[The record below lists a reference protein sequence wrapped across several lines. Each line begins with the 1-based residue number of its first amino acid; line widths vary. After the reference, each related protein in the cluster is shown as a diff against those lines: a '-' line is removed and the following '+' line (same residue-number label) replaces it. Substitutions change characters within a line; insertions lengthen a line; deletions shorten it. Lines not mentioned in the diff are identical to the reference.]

1 MTAQT
6 GKSDLV
12 KAIQNPSRSF
22 HGAETNVVDALRKF
36 ISSFILQHF
45 LGALNYPLQARF
57 LKSKTQLSSK
67 YVWAALLQM
76 AEDQQATLK

>member
-22 HGAETNVVDALRKF
+22 HGAETNVVDALRTF

-57 LKSKTQLSSK
+57 LKSKTQLPSK